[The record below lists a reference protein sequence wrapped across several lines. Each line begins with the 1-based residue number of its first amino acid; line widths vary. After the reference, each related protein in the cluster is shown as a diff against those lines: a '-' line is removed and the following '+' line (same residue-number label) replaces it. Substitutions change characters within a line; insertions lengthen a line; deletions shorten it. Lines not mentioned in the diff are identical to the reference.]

1 MWGNETGGK
10 LQFVTSGKG
19 KKRDVSK
26 IKKCGE
32 KITNSKP
39 SCLMIMSCEDIHAC
53 NLNNPVP
60 NLQIRKINVHQQ

>member
-32 KITNSKP
+32 KITNSL
-39 SCLMIMSCEDIHAC
+39 SDDYEL
-53 NLNNPVP
+53 
-60 NLQIRKINVHQQ
+60 